1 MELYSDTYYIH
12 WILAGDTA
20 CFACLLDRYS
30 RPIHAL
36 IYKVTQN
43 AEDAEELAQDAFLK
57 AYTSLASFKG
67 ECSFSTWLYRIAYNT
82 ALSAVRK
89 KKHEFLAIEESAL
102 DNVSEEEA
110 AHLLDQ
116 EAPSE
121 RVRYLEAAL
130 GQLPPDERALLLLFY
145 WKERTIDEL
154 AGITGL
160 TTANVKVRLHR
171 IRKKLYVLIK
181 RMEDESD
188 RRVS

>member
-12 WILAGDTA
+12 RILAGDTA

-57 AYTSLASFKG
+57 AYTSLTSFKG
-67 ECSFSTWLYRIAYNT
+67 ESSFSSWLYRIAYNT
-82 ALSAVRK
+82 AISATRK
-89 KKHEFLAIEESAL
+89 TRHEFLAIEETL
-102 DNVSEEEA
+102 LNNVSEEEVSEM
-110 AHLLDQ
+110 LGRTGRSEQLQRLDD
-116 EAPSE
+116 A
-121 RVRYLEAAL
+121 LAAL
-130 GQLPPDERALLLLFY
+130 PADERALILLFY
-145 WKERTIDEL
+145 MQEKTVDEV
-154 AGITGL
+154 AAISGL
-160 TTANVKVRLHR
+160 TPTNVKVKLHR

>member
-1 MELYSDTYYIH
+1 MRIK
-12 WILAGDTA
+12 
-20 CFACLLDRYS
+20 RK
-30 RPIHAL
+30 R
-36 IYKVTQN
+36 
-43 AEDAEELAQDAFLK
+43 
-57 AYTSLASFKG
+57 SLCGRGNIRS
-67 ECSFSTWLYRIAYNT
+67 
-82 ALSAVRK
+82 SAVRK
-89 KKHEFLAIEESAL
+89 KKHEFLTIEESAL